1 MTADKPIEAPETL
14 GQSIENRAETMVD
27 AVTQKLSHSNQSTDI
42 PHTSIEGT
50 TEHKI
55 TDGVGM
61 VGMGA
66 HQMMGS
72 DAMTQMMGQEAQEP
86 RQQCMLFPTYGI
98 PTTIDGQ
105 LHWKISVSGWL
116 YADPPKSRME
126 SILMAAAR
134 RIAHVTS
141 DSEEDKRLQE
151 RSKMFF
157 TTTIRNIEVAVRTV
171 GFVPALGQ
179 AFTLEGPEFG
189 NELTT
194 ENVDDGVKIST
205 GETGHFSSELTV
217 NADTIKEAPGKVL
230 KIQTVYDQLAFPS
243 YGVVDLISEHGISV
257 VSDIDD
263 TIKITDIPDGREVIL
278 ENTFLNPTREVD
290 GMSELYRQ
298 WAGLGAHVHYVSNGP
313 WQLFPMLSDFF
324 AKFNFPPGSAHLRI
338 IDRNDVIG
346 TIRGAPGA
354 HKLEVIPQIMKDFPN
369 RKFILVG
376 DTGELDPEVYQKV
389 YQQFPDRIVKVF
401 IHDVTS
407 ERAAKADL
415 AAEQAK
421 KEAAT
426 KGTKKMYMESLREA
440 IGLHAT
446 VTGEAHISNSAV
458 DAVTNTEEPPTQQAS
473 NDPNVPPLTRV
484 ELFEQRIAK
493 VSEGMREGVFKLYKD
508 PKEIYEDTVV
518 ATAFKEPTNQV
529 A

>member
-1 MTADKPIEAPETL
+1 
-14 GQSIENRAETMVD
+14 
-27 AVTQKLSHSNQSTDI
+27 
-42 PHTSIEGT
+42 
-50 TEHKI
+50 
-55 TDGVGM
+55 
-61 VGMGA
+61 
-66 HQMMGS
+66 
-72 DAMTQMMGQEAQEP
+72 
-86 RQQCMLFPTYGI
+86 
-98 PTTIDGQ
+98 
-105 LHWKISVSGWL
+105 
-116 YADPPKSRME
+116 
-126 SILMAAAR
+126 
-134 RIAHVTS
+134 
-141 DSEEDKRLQE
+141 
-151 RSKMFF
+151 
-157 TTTIRNIEVAVRTV
+157 
-171 GFVPALGQ
+171 
-179 AFTLEGPEFG
+179 
-189 NELTT
+189 
-194 ENVDDGVKIST
+194 
-205 GETGHFSSELTV
+205 
-217 NADTIKEAPGKVL
+217 
-230 KIQTVYDQLAFPS
+230 
-243 YGVVDLISEHGISV
+243 
-257 VSDIDD
+257 
-263 TIKITDIPDGREVIL
+263 
-278 ENTFLNPTREVD
+278 
-290 GMSELYRQ
+290 
-298 WAGLGAHVHYVSNGP
+298 
-313 WQLFPMLSDFF
+313 MLSDFF

-518 ATAFKEPTNQV
+518 ATAFKELTNQV